1 MDNLQ
6 LDLPV
11 RSRPINITEGLK
23 DPLWSVLPD
32 GRPNPQY
39 FGIDWLVGT
48 KEGTKIVKNPFEAG
62 TAAWFQYEAKDKAG
76 LLLLGGAA
84 LLLLIAMGGRR
95 R

>member
-1 MDNLQ
+1 MANLQ
-6 LDLPV
+6 LDLPI
-11 RSRPINITEGLK
+11 RSTAIAAG
-23 DPLWSVLPD
+23 DVFSVLPD

-39 FGIDWLVGT
+39 YGIDWLVGT
-48 KEGTKIVKNPFEAG
+48 PEGTKIIKNPFEAG

-84 LLLLIAMGGRR
+84 LLLLIAMRGRR